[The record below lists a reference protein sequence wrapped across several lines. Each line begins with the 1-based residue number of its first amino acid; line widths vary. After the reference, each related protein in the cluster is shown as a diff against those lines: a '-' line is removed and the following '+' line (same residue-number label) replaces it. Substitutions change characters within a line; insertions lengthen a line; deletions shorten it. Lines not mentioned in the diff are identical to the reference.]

1 MNKLIKYSLL
11 GAALFTTMVSC
22 EKDFLQTAP
31 TDQVNTDDAFSTT
44 ANIWAALNG
53 VHRTMYSQIF
63 GRQAQGGQ
71 SGNMMYMD
79 VLGEDVVFSSAANS
93 WFRSEYRW
101 ISHRDATSDIVKYN
115 YLFYFMIIGN
125 VNMILANVDAA
136 EGPDDDKAILKGQSL
151 VYRAWSYFQMVQL
164 YGKRYEAGGDNSGLA
179 VPLVTQP
186 TSEIKPRASVEEV
199 YAQINADLDAAMQ
212 YLEGY
217 SRANKS
223 HFDLNIAKGIKAR
236 VALTQQNWALAA
248 QMAHEAREGYPLMSH
263 DEYLSGFN
271 DYGNREWMWASHI
284 QSDQTNYFYS
294 FFAYM
299 SNNYNSTAIRT
310 NPKLIFSVLYDRIS
324 PTDIRKQLWD
334 PTGENEA
341 EFPTPPN
348 GARFPYYS
356 RKFSVA
362 DPGMSIGD
370 VPYMRGAEMYL
381 IEAEALARSGQDG
394 DAAAV
399 LYELASNR
407 DPEYTL
413 SSNTGAALIEEI
425 MFQRRAELWG
435 EGFRFYDLKRT
446 NSPLDR
452 TGGNHNGSYTNGVF
466 EVPVGDIRW
475 EFLIPQDEINNTN
488 GVVVQNPI

>member
-1 MNKLIKYSLL
+1 MTKIIRYGFIATLVLGSLS
-11 GAALFTTMVSC
+11 AC
-22 EKDFLQTAP
+22 DKEFLETAP
-31 TDQVNTDDAFSTT
+31 TNQVATGDAFSTT
-44 ANIWAALNG
+44 NNAWAALNG
-53 VHRTMYSQIF
+53 VHRILYSQIF

-79 VLGEDVVFSSAANS
+79 VLGEDVVFSSSANS
-93 WFRSEYRW
+93 WFRDDYRW
-101 ISHRDATSDIVKYN
+101 IAHRLSTSDITKYN
-115 YLFYFMIIGN
+115 YLFYYVVIGN
-125 VNMILANVDAA
+125 VNMILANIDGA
-136 EGPDDDKAILKGQSL
+136 EGPEADKAAIKGQSL

-164 YGKRYEAGGDNSGLA
+164 YGKRYVAGGDNSGLG
-179 VPLVTQP
+179 VPLVLEP
-186 TSEIKPRASVEEV
+186 TTAITPRATVEAV
-199 YAQINADLDAAMQ
+199 YAQINTDLDEAMGLLQ
-212 YLEGY
+212 GY

-223 HFDLNIAKGIKAR
+223 HFDLNVAKGIKAR
-236 VALTQQNWALAA
+236 VALAQQNWPIAA
-248 QMAHEAREGYPLMSH
+248 QMAREAREGYTLMSH
-263 DEYLSGFN
+263 TDYLSGFN
-271 DYGNREWMWASHI
+271 NYNNQEWMWASHI

-310 NPKLIFSVLYDRIS
+310 NPRLIFSVLYDQIAD
-324 PTDIRKQLWD
+324 TDIRKQLWD
-334 PTGENEA
+334 PTGENVE

-348 GARFPYYS
+348 GSRYPYYS

-370 VPYMRGAEMYL
+370 VPYMRGAEMIL
-381 IEAEALARSGQDG
+381 VEAEALARNGQDA
-394 DAAAV
+394 DAAEV
-399 LYELASNR
+399 LFELASNR

-413 SSNTGAALIEEI
+413 SINRGQALVDEI

-452 TGGNHNGSYTNGVF
+452 NGGNHNGSYTNGVF
-466 EVPVGDIRW
+466 DVPAGDIRW

-488 GVVVQNPI
+488 GVVVQNPQ